1 MNHSLSDRC
10 HTRVSSAAVLMLVAV
25 ALAACGTT
33 TPSVTTPVAP
43 DTDKQ
48 KKVRSDL
55 DQCNTA
61 AGGRAHSMTV
71 SPDGKYS
78 FQIAGRPGADA
89 IVGCMIGKGYSGQRT
104 DLEPEGSRD
113 TIRSGGRGQ

>member
-1 MNHSLSDRC
+1 
-10 HTRVSSAAVLMLVAV
+10 MLIAV

-33 TPSVTTPVAP
+33 TPSVTTTPSAP

-55 DQCNTA
+55 EQCNTA

-71 SPDGKYS
+71 SRDGKYS
-78 FQIAGRPGADA
+78 FQIAGRPAADA
-89 IVGCMIGKGYSGQRT
+89 IVGCMTSKGYSGERT
-104 DLEPEGSRD
+104 DMEPEGPRD
-113 TIRSGGRGQ
+113 TIRSGGKGQ